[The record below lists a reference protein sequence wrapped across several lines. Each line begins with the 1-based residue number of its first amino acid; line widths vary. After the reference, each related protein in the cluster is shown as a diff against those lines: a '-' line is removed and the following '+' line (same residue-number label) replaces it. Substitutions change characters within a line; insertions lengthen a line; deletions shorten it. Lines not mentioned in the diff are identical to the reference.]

1 MSNTDNVSFDVNEFE
16 QNLTPQSDAELRST
30 LAQLEREER
39 ELDLEIKRE
48 SVAKIRAE
56 RANKLQAAQMRT
68 QAAKNF
74 LAQREAIQARCNHRK
89 GGRGHEAVINGT
101 GNAAEFA
108 VIKHRLPNGKF
119 FVLCQRCGKE
129 WHPGHVV
136 GGIVLSVATPGY
148 DEAVNYPTDN
158 TASGSSTFVFEKV
171 SL

>member
-1 MSNTDNVSFDVNEFE
+1 MSNENFDAVEFE
-16 QNLTPQSDAELRST
+16 NELAPKTDAEIRVALS
-30 LAQLEREER
+30 QLEREEK

-48 SVAKIRAE
+48 AVGKIRAD
-56 RANKLQAAQMRT
+56 RANKLQAAKMRT
-68 QAAKNF
+68 DAAKNF
-74 LAQREAIQARCNHRK
+74 LAQREGAQGRCNHRK

-101 GNAAEFA
+101 GNAAEYA

-136 GGIVLSVATPGY
+136 GGIVLAVETPGY
-148 DEAVNYPTDN
+148 QEAINYPTDN

-171 SL
+171 TY